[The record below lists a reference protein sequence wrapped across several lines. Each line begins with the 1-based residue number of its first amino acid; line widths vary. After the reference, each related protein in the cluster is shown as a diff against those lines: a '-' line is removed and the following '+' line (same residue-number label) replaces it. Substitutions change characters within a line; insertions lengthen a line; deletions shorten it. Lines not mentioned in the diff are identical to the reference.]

1 MSASDFAAARQ
12 QYLEAW
18 NQTEF
23 HPSFTTFIEPYSEQ
37 GYGVFTDHPS
47 DVFRPG
53 DTITFY
59 VEPIGFDYESV
70 LDEQGNTLYRLNLTA
85 TVAIAD
91 EAGNVVATIEDFPP
105 FEAVSHRKNT
115 EIYVTVTVTQDQPF
129 PEGSYL
135 LNYTIT
141 DSVSGESFSIME
153 SIRIAETVLS

>member
-1 MSASDFAAARQ
+1 MRNTITVKYASLSAAVLLVASLLPVAFAQTNSTAPPLQTNATATSNATALASNTTTMSASDFAAARQ

-70 LDEQGNTLYRLNLTA
+70 LDEQGNTL
-85 TVAIAD
+85 
-91 EAGNVVATIEDFPP
+91 
-105 FEAVSHRKNT
+105 
-115 EIYVTVTVTQDQPF
+115 
-129 PEGSYL
+129 
-135 LNYTIT
+135 
-141 DSVSGESFSIME
+141 
-153 SIRIAETVLS
+153 